1 MTQKQIAKELYNLS
15 GELLSR
21 SEFKEYIKDYY
32 NNPSDY
38 SIDEDSDYY
47 EAISYAY
54 NNLDQA
60 YHIYDLEFEDKFTS
74 RINTYKYFLTK

>member
-15 GELLSR
+15 GELLSH
-21 SEFKEYIKDYY
+21 SEFKEYIRDYY
-32 NNPSDY
+32 NNPGEY

-60 YHIYDLEFEDKFTS
+60 YHIYDLEYIDTV
-74 RINTYKYFLTK
+74 L

>member
-15 GELLSR
+15 GEWLSP
-21 SEFKEYIKDYY
+21 SEFKEYIRDYY
-32 NNPSDY
+32 NNPGEY

-60 YHIYDLEFEDKFTS
+60 YHIYDLEYIDTV
-74 RINTYKYFLTK
+74 L